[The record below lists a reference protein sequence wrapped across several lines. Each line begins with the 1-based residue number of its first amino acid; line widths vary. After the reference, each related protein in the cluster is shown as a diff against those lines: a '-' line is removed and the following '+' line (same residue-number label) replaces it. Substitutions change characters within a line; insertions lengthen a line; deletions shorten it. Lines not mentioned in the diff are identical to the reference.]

1 MGLIGLICYVLVAI
15 LAFHPV
21 NLLSNNY
28 YIDYHIQLVSQVYGQ
43 CPVAVT
49 AVSLAGDDEPDETVY
64 EWEQNRN
71 EVNQALIP
79 VSSYSV
85 TLTS

>member
-1 MGLIGLICYVLVAI
+1 M
-15 LAFHPV
+15 
-21 NLLSNNY
+21 S
-28 YIDYHIQLVSQVYGQ
+28 
-43 CPVAVT
+43 VAVA
-49 AVSLAGDDEPDETVY
+49 AVSLVGDDEPDEPVY
-64 EWEQNRN
+64 EWGQNRN